1 MSKIKFYKKKK
12 KKIDYLNKVYTGV
25 NYGNAYFNDEKF
37 ARFPLWIANWGVS
50 KPGIPGKWK
59 SYVYW

>member
-1 MSKIKFYKKKK
+1 MSNL
-12 KKIDYLNKVYTGV
+12 LNSNTILTIFFIKVYTGV
-25 NYGNAYFNDEKF
+25 NYGNTYFNRSEF

-50 KPGIPGKWK
+50 KPGIPGKWT